1 MRETKVYRTEYPR
14 PQFTRDSYVCL
25 NGEWDF
31 EIDYSQSGEE
41 REFYKNSKILSSKI
55 NVPFCP
61 ESKLSGIENVDFMP
75 CVWYKKKVE
84 ITKTDKRILL
94 HFGGVDYKCCLYVN
108 ESKVGTHAGYG
119 SFNFDITDYVN
130 DGENTL
136 ALVCYDDTRSG
147 KQPLGKQ
154 SRLYYSQGCDYTRTT
169 GIWQTVWIEEVEK
182 EYIESVKVTSDI
194 HSGNVV
200 FEATVIGSGVLSAK
214 ISFDGKEITTVTQ
227 NVKNG
232 VNVFTAEISNPV
244 LWELSKGNLYDVE
257 YTFCDDKVD
266 SYFAFRDIRLYDNK
280 VLLNDKPVFQRL
292 ILDQGFYP
300 DGIWTAPSDEDLKN
314 DIIIQMNLGFN
325 GARLHQKVFEERY
338 LYWADKL
345 GYMVWGEFPS
355 WGLDITT
362 LDGAYEFIPQWLE
375 IIERDYNHP
384 SIVCW
389 CPFNETWDYNGK
401 PADKRVLELVYR
413 TTKTYDKIRPVI
425 DTSGSYHSTV
435 TDIYDIHDYEQDVD
449 TIYKSWHN
457 LNEGEIFEN
466 FPDRQTYGGQPVML
480 SEYGGIWWAP
490 GRTDGWGYGNAPETK
505 EEYIERYCGLTKALL
520 SSKRLCGFCYTQ
532 ATDVEQ
538 EQNGLYYYDRSEKFS
553 PEEYKKIKEANETVA
568 EIEK

>member
-1 MRETKVYRTEYPR
+1 MESKKVYRKEYPR
-14 PQFTRDSYVCL
+14 PQFRRDSYVCL

-41 REFYKNSKILSSKI
+41 REFYKNSKILSGKI

-61 ESKLSGIENVDFMP
+61 ESKLSGIGNVDFMP
-75 CVWYKKKVE
+75 CVWYKKKIE
-84 ITKTDKRILL
+84 ISKSDKRMLL
-94 HFGGVDYKCCLYVN
+94 HFGGVDYMCRLYIN
-108 ESKVGTHAGYG
+108 ECEVGTHSGYG
-119 SFNFDITDYVN
+119 SFYFDITDYVN
-130 DGENTL
+130 DGENVL

-154 SRLYYSQGCDYTRTT
+154 SRSYYSKGCDYTRTT
-169 GIWQTVWIEEVEK
+169 GIWQTVWIEEVENEHIK
-182 EYIESVKVTSDI
+182 SVKVTADI
-194 HSGNVV
+194 HSGDVV
-200 FEATVIGSGVLSAK
+200 FETKVCGNGILNAK
-214 ISFDGKEITTVTQ
+214 ISFEGKEITSVSQ
-227 NVKNG
+227 EAHNG
-232 VNVFTAEISNPV
+232 VNILTAKVDNPE
-244 LWELSKGNLYDVE
+244 LWEIGNGRLYDVE
-257 YTFCDDKVD
+257 YTFCSDKVS
-266 SYFAFRDIRLYDNK
+266 SYFAFRDIRISGSK
-280 VLLNDKPVFQRL
+280 VILNDKAVFQRL

-345 GYMVWGEFPS
+345 GYIVWGEFPS
-355 WGLDITT
+355 WGLDITS
-362 LDGAYEFIPQWLE
+362 LEGAYEFIPQWLE
-375 IIERDYNHP
+375 IVERDYNHP

-401 PADKRVLELVYR
+401 PADKRVLELVY
-413 TTKTYDKIRPVI
+413 TATKAFDQIRPVI
-425 DTSGSYHSTV
+425 DTSGSYHSSL
-435 TDIYDIHDYEQDVD
+435 TDIYDIHDYEQNVE
-449 TIYKSWHN
+449 TIYNSWHN
-457 LNEGEIFEN
+457 LKEGEIFDN

-490 GRTDGWGYGNAPETK
+490 GRTDGWGYGNAPEKK

-520 SSKRLCGFCYTQ
+520 SSERLCGFCYTQ

-553 PEEYKKIKEANETVA
+553 PEEYKRIKEANETVA

>member
-14 PQFTRDSYVCL
+14 PQFRRDSYICL

-41 REFYKNSKILSSKI
+41 REFYKNSKILSGKI

-84 ITKTDKRILL
+84 ISKTDKRILL
-94 HFGGVDYKCCLYVN
+94 HFGGVDYICCLYVN
-108 ESKVGTHAGYG
+108 ESEVGTHAGYG
-119 SFNFDITDYVN
+119 SFNFDITDYVK

-182 EYIESVKVTSDI
+182 EYIKSVKVTSDI

-232 VNVFTAEISNPV
+232 VNVFTAKISNPV

-266 SYFAFRDIRLYDNK
+266 SYFAFRDIRLFDNK

-375 IIERDYNHP
+375 IIVRDYNHP